1 MLSGNLSPGVGR
13 LATLMGPSTVQATTI
28 RQLDEKTER
37 ALRDIHEKAKRVY
50 DEVRETHQQME
61 EMEDRIWEG
70 IETQG
75 RDLRKI
81 LQLLNA
87 EQAGQQTANSGRR
100 GGVTSKDIRKA
111 LESKDLQKMLKKV
124 EKAEYQRR
132 FSART
137 SLSVR
142 KSSRVAV

>member
-1 MLSGNLSPGVGR
+1 MINGKHR
-13 LATLMGPSTVQATTI
+13 ATTI